1 MIEEKI
7 DKYDKLLDN
16 VSDVLEKAR
25 SNSYAL
31 LNEQIIKTYWQIGRY
46 IIDFEQEGNIKAEYG
61 KQLMDKLSKD
71 LTTKYG
77 KGFSR
82 SNMFNIRLLYVRYP
96 EIEKIPTQLT
106 WSHYIELISI
116 TDDLERNFYEILLE
130 LGKGFA
136 FVDRQYRIMCIKE
149 LLMHYAI
156 IVVIFNKL
164 ILFPENN
171 ICTNLKR

>member
-1 MIEEKI
+1 
-7 DKYDKLLDN
+7 
-16 VSDVLEKAR
+16 
-25 SNSYAL
+25 
-31 LNEQIIKTYWQIGRY
+31 
-46 IIDFEQEGNIKAEYG
+46 
-61 KQLMDKLSKD
+61 MDKLSKD

-106 WSHYIELISI
+106 WSHFIELISI

-149 LLMHYAI
+149 LLMH
-156 IVVIFNKL
+156 
-164 ILFPENN
+164 
-171 ICTNLKR
+171 